1 MLCCVQ
7 TCIGCYY
14 YINYWLH
21 CKHARSSSGQ
31 RFFSHCGV
39 AAPDGIYGAL
49 CSMCVALIL
58 RIVCPCPSQH
68 RRHFIYIY
76 IYELGVCFAA
86 PISRLRTADGGH
98 VDALCCSA
106 LCLFPESLT
115 TVLRNMRWPL
125 NMCRAL
131 ILRVCRWLTCTP
143 KWVSCVQ
150 KSRCQCRRARS
161 GGGH

>member
-1 MLCCVQ
+1 MHAVHLASVFFTLWSCRPGRHIWRPMQYVRCVDTTYCVPLSITASQ
-7 TCIGCYY
+7 TF
-14 YINYWLH
+14 H
-21 CKHARSSSGQ
+21 
-31 RFFSHCGV
+31 
-39 AAPDGIYGAL
+39 
-49 CSMCVALIL
+49 
-58 RIVCPCPSQH
+58 
-68 RRHFIYIY
+68 IY